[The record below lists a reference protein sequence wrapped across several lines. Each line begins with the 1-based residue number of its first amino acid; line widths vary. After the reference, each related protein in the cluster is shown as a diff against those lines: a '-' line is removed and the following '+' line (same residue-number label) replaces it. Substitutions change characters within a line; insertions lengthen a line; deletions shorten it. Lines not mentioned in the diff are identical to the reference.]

1 MIDAAIASGDEKKV
15 ATVIG
20 LARSTWPEERSTIDA
35 INDQWKITL
44 AARRAAEAEAERT
57 ALINADMFDRW
68 TGEGELGAFQSSGN
82 TESVGVA
89 AALRLDREGIDWT
102 HSIRLRADYQRQN
115 GSTSREQFAASYE
128 PRWQFDENI
137 FAYGLAQYERDRIQ
151 GFSSRYSVSG
161 GLGYRILDNP
171 KLKLSL
177 KAGPAYRVTDFTDG
191 TSADRL
197 AGLVGIDFDWQMLD
211 RLKLTV
217 TSKRWRKPRGNA
229 DLRRGQHH
237 DQSGDRPRF
246 PGQQPAAF
254 ASFLQGRVRQ
264 QSASGVG
271 RHRHADPCHPHLRLL
286 TMSERFAFTID
297 ATDGAARTGSIAMRR
312 GTIRTPACRWVRHD
326 RQGDEARTVRRPVPT
341 SSSAIYH
348 LMLCP
353 GGTRRPA
360 GCTNS

>member
-1 MIDAAIASGDEKKV
+1 MRFAPLIFSALLGCAATAAQAELPEGARAMIDAAIASGDERKV
-15 ATVIG
+15 AMVIG

-44 AARRAAEAEAERT
+44 AARRAAEAEAEQT
-57 ALINADMFDRW
+57 ALINAGMFDRW
-68 TGEGELGAFQSSGN
+68 SGEGELGAFQSSGN

-161 GLGYRILDNP
+161 GFGYRVIDNP

-197 AGLVGIDFDWQMLD
+197 AGLVGLDFDWQMLD
-211 RLKLTV
+211 RLKLTQDV
-217 TSKRWRKPRGNA
+217 EALAETG
-229 DLRRGQHH
+229 G
-237 DQSGDRPRF
+237 
-246 PGQQPAAF
+246 
-254 ASFLQGRVRQ
+254 
-264 QSASGVG
+264 
-271 RHRHADPCHPHLRLL
+271 
-286 TMSERFAFTID
+286 E
-297 ATDGAARTGSIAMRR
+297 ATLIFDGANTTINLVTGLDFRVSNRLR
-312 GTIRTPACRWVRHD
+312 SRLSYKVEYDSNP
-326 RQGDEARTVRRPVPT
+326 
-341 SSSAIYH
+341 
-348 LMLCP
+348 
-353 GGTRRPA
+353 PA
-360 GCTNS
+360 GSEGTDTLTRATLIYGF

>member
-1 MIDAAIASGDEKKV
+1 MRFVSLILFALLGCTATAAQAELPEGARAMIDAAIASGDEKKV

-137 FAYGLAQYERDRIQ
+137 FVYGLAQYERDRIQ

-211 RLKLTV
+211 RLKLTQDV
-217 TSKRWRKPRGNA
+217 EALAETG
-229 DLRRGQHH
+229 G
-237 DQSGDRPRF
+237 
-246 PGQQPAAF
+246 
-254 ASFLQGRVRQ
+254 
-264 QSASGVG
+264 
-271 RHRHADPCHPHLRLL
+271 
-286 TMSERFAFTID
+286 E
-297 ATDGAARTGSIAMRR
+297 ATLIFDGANTTINLVTGLDFRVSNRLR
-312 GTIRTPACRWVRHD
+312 SRLSYKVEYDSNP
-326 RQGDEARTVRRPVPT
+326 
-341 SSSAIYH
+341 
-348 LMLCP
+348 
-353 GGTRRPA
+353 PA
-360 GCTNS
+360 GSEGTDTLTRATLIYGF

>member
-1 MIDAAIASGDEKKV
+1 MRFVSLILFALLGCTATAAQAELPEGARAMIDAAIASGDEKKV

-102 HSIRLRADYQRQN
+102 HSIRLRAAYQRQN

-161 GLGYRILDNP
+161 GFGYRVIDNP

-197 AGLVGIDFDWQMLD
+197 AGLVGLDFDWQMLD
-211 RLKLTV
+211 RLKLTQDV
-217 TSKRWRKPRGNA
+217 EALAETG
-229 DLRRGQHH
+229 G
-237 DQSGDRPRF
+237 
-246 PGQQPAAF
+246 
-254 ASFLQGRVRQ
+254 
-264 QSASGVG
+264 
-271 RHRHADPCHPHLRLL
+271 
-286 TMSERFAFTID
+286 E
-297 ATDGAARTGSIAMRR
+297 ATLIFDGANTTINLVTGLDFRVSNRLR
-312 GTIRTPACRWVRHD
+312 SRLSYKVEYDSNP
-326 RQGDEARTVRRPVPT
+326 
-341 SSSAIYH
+341 
-348 LMLCP
+348 
-353 GGTRRPA
+353 PA
-360 GCTNS
+360 GSEGTDTLTRATLIYGF

>member
-1 MIDAAIASGDEKKV
+1 MRFAPLIFSALLGCAATAAQAELPEGARAMIDAAIASGDERKV

-44 AARRAAEAEAERT
+44 AARRAAEAEAEQT
-57 ALINADMFDRW
+57 ALINAGMFDRW
-68 TGEGELGAFQSSGN
+68 SGEGELGAFQSSGN
-82 TESVGVA
+82 TDSVGVA

-161 GLGYRILDNP
+161 GFGYRVIDNP

-197 AGLVGIDFDWQMLD
+197 AGLVGLDFDWQMLD
-211 RLKLTV
+211 RLKLTQDV
-217 TSKRWRKPRGNA
+217 EALAETG
-229 DLRRGQHH
+229 G
-237 DQSGDRPRF
+237 
-246 PGQQPAAF
+246 
-254 ASFLQGRVRQ
+254 
-264 QSASGVG
+264 
-271 RHRHADPCHPHLRLL
+271 
-286 TMSERFAFTID
+286 E
-297 ATDGAARTGSIAMRR
+297 ATLIFDGANTTINLVTGLDFRVSNRLRSRLSYKVEYDSNPPTGSE
-312 GTIRTPACRWVRHD
+312 GTDTLTRATL
-326 RQGDEARTVRRPVPT
+326 
-341 SSSAIYH
+341 IY
-348 LMLCP
+348 
-353 GGTRRPA
+353 GF
-360 GCTNS
+360 

>member
-1 MIDAAIASGDEKKV
+1 MRFVSLILSALLGCTATAAQAELPEGARAMIDAAIASGDEKKV

-211 RLKLTV
+211 RLKLTQDV
-217 TSKRWRKPRGNA
+217 EALAETG
-229 DLRRGQHH
+229 G
-237 DQSGDRPRF
+237 
-246 PGQQPAAF
+246 
-254 ASFLQGRVRQ
+254 
-264 QSASGVG
+264 
-271 RHRHADPCHPHLRLL
+271 
-286 TMSERFAFTID
+286 E
-297 ATDGAARTGSIAMRR
+297 ATLIFDGANTTINLVTGLDFRVSNRLR
-312 GTIRTPACRWVRHD
+312 SRLSYKVEYDSNP
-326 RQGDEARTVRRPVPT
+326 
-341 SSSAIYH
+341 
-348 LMLCP
+348 
-353 GGTRRPA
+353 PA
-360 GCTNS
+360 GSKGTDTLTRATLIYGF

>member
-1 MIDAAIASGDEKKV
+1 MRFVSLILFALLGCTATAAQAELPEGARAMIDAAIASGDEKKV

-89 AALRLDREGIDWT
+89 ATLRLDREGIDWT

-211 RLKLTV
+211 RLKLTQDV
-217 TSKRWRKPRGNA
+217 EALAETG
-229 DLRRGQHH
+229 G
-237 DQSGDRPRF
+237 
-246 PGQQPAAF
+246 
-254 ASFLQGRVRQ
+254 
-264 QSASGVG
+264 
-271 RHRHADPCHPHLRLL
+271 
-286 TMSERFAFTID
+286 E
-297 ATDGAARTGSIAMRR
+297 ATLIFDGANTTINLVTGLDFRVSNRLR
-312 GTIRTPACRWVRHD
+312 SRLSYKVEYDSNP
-326 RQGDEARTVRRPVPT
+326 
-341 SSSAIYH
+341 
-348 LMLCP
+348 
-353 GGTRRPA
+353 PA
-360 GCTNS
+360 GSEGTDTLTRATLIYGF

>member
-1 MIDAAIASGDEKKV
+1 MRFVSLILSALLGCTATAAQAELPEGARAMIDAAIASGDERKV

-44 AARRAAEAEAERT
+44 TARRAAEAEAERT

-197 AGLVGIDFDWQMLD
+197 AGLGGIDFDWQMLD
-211 RLKLTV
+211 RLKLTQDV
-217 TSKRWRKPRGNA
+217 EALAETG
-229 DLRRGQHH
+229 G
-237 DQSGDRPRF
+237 
-246 PGQQPAAF
+246 
-254 ASFLQGRVRQ
+254 
-264 QSASGVG
+264 
-271 RHRHADPCHPHLRLL
+271 
-286 TMSERFAFTID
+286 E
-297 ATDGAARTGSIAMRR
+297 ATLIFDGANTTINLVTGLDFRVSNRLR
-312 GTIRTPACRWVRHD
+312 SRLSYKVEYDSNP
-326 RQGDEARTVRRPVPT
+326 
-341 SSSAIYH
+341 
-348 LMLCP
+348 
-353 GGTRRPA
+353 PA
-360 GCTNS
+360 GSEGTDTLTRATLIYGF

>member
-1 MIDAAIASGDEKKV
+1 MRFVSLILSALLGCTATAAQAELPEGARAMIDAAIASGDEKKV

-211 RLKLTV
+211 RLKLTQDV
-217 TSKRWRKPRGNA
+217 EALAETG
-229 DLRRGQHH
+229 G
-237 DQSGDRPRF
+237 
-246 PGQQPAAF
+246 
-254 ASFLQGRVRQ
+254 
-264 QSASGVG
+264 
-271 RHRHADPCHPHLRLL
+271 
-286 TMSERFAFTID
+286 E
-297 ATDGAARTGSIAMRR
+297 ATLIFDGANTTINLVTGLDFRVSNRLR
-312 GTIRTPACRWVRHD
+312 SRLSYKVEYDSNP
-326 RQGDEARTVRRPVPT
+326 
-341 SSSAIYH
+341 
-348 LMLCP
+348 
-353 GGTRRPA
+353 PA
-360 GCTNS
+360 GSEGTDTLTRATLIYGF

>member
-1 MIDAAIASGDEKKV
+1 MRFVSLILFALLGCTATAAQAELPEGARAMIDAAIASGDEKKV

-211 RLKLTV
+211 RLKLTQDV
-217 TSKRWRKPRGNA
+217 EALAETGA
-229 DLRRGQHH
+229 
-237 DQSGDRPRF
+237 
-246 PGQQPAAF
+246 
-254 ASFLQGRVRQ
+254 
-264 QSASGVG
+264 
-271 RHRHADPCHPHLRLL
+271 
-286 TMSERFAFTID
+286 E
-297 ATDGAARTGSIAMRR
+297 ATLIFDGANTSINLVTGLDFRVSNRLR
-312 GTIRTPACRWVRHD
+312 SRLSYKVEYDSNP
-326 RQGDEARTVRRPVPT
+326 
-341 SSSAIYH
+341 
-348 LMLCP
+348 
-353 GGTRRPA
+353 PA
-360 GCTNS
+360 GSEGTDTLTRATLIYGF

>member
-1 MIDAAIASGDEKKV
+1 MRFVSLILFALLGCTATAAQAELPEGARAMIDAAIASGDEKKV

-115 GSTSREQFAASYE
+115 GSTSREQFAASSE

-137 FAYGLAQYERDRIQ
+137 FVYGLAQYERDRIQ

-211 RLKLTV
+211 RLKLTQDV
-217 TSKRWRKPRGNA
+217 EALAETG
-229 DLRRGQHH
+229 G
-237 DQSGDRPRF
+237 
-246 PGQQPAAF
+246 
-254 ASFLQGRVRQ
+254 
-264 QSASGVG
+264 
-271 RHRHADPCHPHLRLL
+271 
-286 TMSERFAFTID
+286 E
-297 ATDGAARTGSIAMRR
+297 ATLIFDGANTTINLVTGLDFRVSNRLR
-312 GTIRTPACRWVRHD
+312 SRLSYKVEYDSNP
-326 RQGDEARTVRRPVPT
+326 
-341 SSSAIYH
+341 
-348 LMLCP
+348 
-353 GGTRRPA
+353 PA
-360 GCTNS
+360 GSEGTDTLTRATLIYGF

>member
-1 MIDAAIASGDEKKV
+1 MRFAPLIFSALLGCAATAAQAELPEGARAMIDAAIASGDERKV

-44 AARRAAEAEAERT
+44 AARRAAEAEAEQT
-57 ALINADMFDRW
+57 ALINAGMFDRW
-68 TGEGELGAFQSSGN
+68 SGEGELGAFQSSGN

-161 GLGYRILDNP
+161 GFGYRVIDNP

-197 AGLVGIDFDWQMLD
+197 AGLVGLDFDWQMLD
-211 RLKLTV
+211 RLKLTQDV
-217 TSKRWRKPRGNA
+217 EALAETG
-229 DLRRGQHH
+229 G
-237 DQSGDRPRF
+237 
-246 PGQQPAAF
+246 
-254 ASFLQGRVRQ
+254 
-264 QSASGVG
+264 
-271 RHRHADPCHPHLRLL
+271 
-286 TMSERFAFTID
+286 E
-297 ATDGAARTGSIAMRR
+297 ATLIFDGANTTINLVTGLDFRVSNRLRSRLSYKVEYDSNPPTGSE
-312 GTIRTPACRWVRHD
+312 GTDTLTRATL
-326 RQGDEARTVRRPVPT
+326 
-341 SSSAIYH
+341 IY
-348 LMLCP
+348 
-353 GGTRRPA
+353 GF
-360 GCTNS
+360 

>member
-1 MIDAAIASGDEKKV
+1 MRFVSLILFALLGCTATAAQAELPEGARAMIDAAIASGDEKKV

-211 RLKLTV
+211 RLKLTQDV
-217 TSKRWRKPRGNA
+217 EALAETG
-229 DLRRGQHH
+229 G
-237 DQSGDRPRF
+237 
-246 PGQQPAAF
+246 
-254 ASFLQGRVRQ
+254 
-264 QSASGVG
+264 
-271 RHRHADPCHPHLRLL
+271 
-286 TMSERFAFTID
+286 E
-297 ATDGAARTGSIAMRR
+297 ATLIFDGANTTINLVTGLDFRVSNRLR
-312 GTIRTPACRWVRHD
+312 SRLSYKVEYDSNP
-326 RQGDEARTVRRPVPT
+326 
-341 SSSAIYH
+341 
-348 LMLCP
+348 
-353 GGTRRPA
+353 PA
-360 GCTNS
+360 GSEGTDTLTRATLIYGF

>member
-1 MIDAAIASGDEKKV
+1 MRFVSLILSALLGCTATAAQAELPEGARAMIDAAIASGDEKKV

-115 GSTSREQFAASYE
+115 GSPSREQLAASYE

-211 RLKLTV
+211 RLKLTQDV
-217 TSKRWRKPRGNA
+217 EALAETG
-229 DLRRGQHH
+229 G
-237 DQSGDRPRF
+237 
-246 PGQQPAAF
+246 
-254 ASFLQGRVRQ
+254 
-264 QSASGVG
+264 
-271 RHRHADPCHPHLRLL
+271 
-286 TMSERFAFTID
+286 E
-297 ATDGAARTGSIAMRR
+297 ATLIFDGANTTINLVTGLDFRVSNRLR
-312 GTIRTPACRWVRHD
+312 SRLSYKVEYDSNP
-326 RQGDEARTVRRPVPT
+326 
-341 SSSAIYH
+341 
-348 LMLCP
+348 
-353 GGTRRPA
+353 PA
-360 GCTNS
+360 GSEGTDTLTRATLIYGF

>member
-1 MIDAAIASGDEKKV
+1 MRFAPLIFSALLGCAATAAQAELPEGARAMIDAAIASGDERKV
-15 ATVIG
+15 AMVIG

-44 AARRAAEAEAERT
+44 AARRAAEAEAEQT
-57 ALINADMFDRW
+57 ALINAGMFDRW
-68 TGEGELGAFQSSGN
+68 SGEGELGAFQSSGN

-161 GLGYRILDNP
+161 GFGYRVIDNP

-197 AGLVGIDFDWQMLD
+197 AGLVGLDFDWQMLD
-211 RLKLTV
+211 RLKLTQDV
-217 TSKRWRKPRGNA
+217 EALAETG
-229 DLRRGQHH
+229 G
-237 DQSGDRPRF
+237 
-246 PGQQPAAF
+246 
-254 ASFLQGRVRQ
+254 
-264 QSASGVG
+264 
-271 RHRHADPCHPHLRLL
+271 
-286 TMSERFAFTID
+286 E
-297 ATDGAARTGSIAMRR
+297 ATLIFDGANTTINLVTGLDFRVSNRLRSRLSYKIEYDSN
-312 GTIRTPACRWVRHD
+312 P
-326 RQGDEARTVRRPVPT
+326 
-341 SSSAIYH
+341 
-348 LMLCP
+348 
-353 GGTRRPA
+353 PA
-360 GCTNS
+360 GSVGTDTLTRATLIYGF

>member
-1 MIDAAIASGDEKKV
+1 MRFVSLILSVLLGCTATAAQAELPEGARAMIDAAIASGDEKKV

-211 RLKLTV
+211 RLKLTQDV
-217 TSKRWRKPRGNA
+217 EALAETG
-229 DLRRGQHH
+229 G
-237 DQSGDRPRF
+237 
-246 PGQQPAAF
+246 
-254 ASFLQGRVRQ
+254 
-264 QSASGVG
+264 
-271 RHRHADPCHPHLRLL
+271 
-286 TMSERFAFTID
+286 E
-297 ATDGAARTGSIAMRR
+297 ATLIFDGANTTINLVTGLDFRVSNRLR
-312 GTIRTPACRWVRHD
+312 SRLSYKVEYDSNP
-326 RQGDEARTVRRPVPT
+326 
-341 SSSAIYH
+341 
-348 LMLCP
+348 
-353 GGTRRPA
+353 PA
-360 GCTNS
+360 GSEGTDTLTRATLIYGF

>member
-1 MIDAAIASGDEKKV
+1 MRFVSLILFALLGCTATAAQAELPEGARAMIDAAIASGDEKKV

-211 RLKLTV
+211 RLKLTQDV
-217 TSKRWRKPRGNA
+217 EALAETG
-229 DLRRGQHH
+229 G
-237 DQSGDRPRF
+237 
-246 PGQQPAAF
+246 
-254 ASFLQGRVRQ
+254 
-264 QSASGVG
+264 
-271 RHRHADPCHPHLRLL
+271 
-286 TMSERFAFTID
+286 E
-297 ATDGAARTGSIAMRR
+297 ATLIFDGANTTINLVTGLDFRVSNRLR
-312 GTIRTPACRWVRHD
+312 SRLSNKVEYDSNP
-326 RQGDEARTVRRPVPT
+326 
-341 SSSAIYH
+341 
-348 LMLCP
+348 
-353 GGTRRPA
+353 PA
-360 GCTNS
+360 GSEGTDTLTRATLIYGF

>member
-1 MIDAAIASGDEKKV
+1 MRFAPLIFSALLGCAATAAQAELPEGARAMIDAAIASGDERKV

-44 AARRAAEAEAERT
+44 AARRAAEAEAEQT
-57 ALINADMFDRW
+57 ALINAGMFDRW
-68 TGEGELGAFQSSGN
+68 SGEGELGAFQSSGN

-89 AALRLDREGIDWT
+89 GALRLDREGIDWT

-161 GLGYRILDNP
+161 GFGYRVIDNP

-197 AGLVGIDFDWQMLD
+197 AGLVGLDFDWQMLD
-211 RLKLTV
+211 RLKLIQDVEALAET
-217 TSKRWRKPRGNA
+217 G
-229 DLRRGQHH
+229 G
-237 DQSGDRPRF
+237 
-246 PGQQPAAF
+246 
-254 ASFLQGRVRQ
+254 
-264 QSASGVG
+264 
-271 RHRHADPCHPHLRLL
+271 
-286 TMSERFAFTID
+286 E
-297 ATDGAARTGSIAMRR
+297 ATLIFDGANTTINLVTGLDFRVSNRLR
-312 GTIRTPACRWVRHD
+312 SRLSYKVEYDSNP
-326 RQGDEARTVRRPVPT
+326 
-341 SSSAIYH
+341 
-348 LMLCP
+348 
-353 GGTRRPA
+353 PA
-360 GCTNS
+360 GSEGTDTLTRATLIYGF

>member
-1 MIDAAIASGDEKKV
+1 MRFVFLILFALLGCTATAAQAELPEGARAMIDAAIASGDEKKV

-211 RLKLTV
+211 RLKLTQDV
-217 TSKRWRKPRGNA
+217 EALAETG
-229 DLRRGQHH
+229 G
-237 DQSGDRPRF
+237 
-246 PGQQPAAF
+246 
-254 ASFLQGRVRQ
+254 
-264 QSASGVG
+264 
-271 RHRHADPCHPHLRLL
+271 
-286 TMSERFAFTID
+286 E
-297 ATDGAARTGSIAMRR
+297 ATLIFDGANTTINLVTGLDFRVSNRLR
-312 GTIRTPACRWVRHD
+312 SRLSYKVEYDSNP
-326 RQGDEARTVRRPVPT
+326 
-341 SSSAIYH
+341 
-348 LMLCP
+348 
-353 GGTRRPA
+353 PA
-360 GCTNS
+360 GSEGTDTLTRATLIYGF

>member
-1 MIDAAIASGDEKKV
+1 MRFAPLIFFALLGCAATAAQAELPEGARAMIDAAIASGDERKV

-44 AARRAAEAEAERT
+44 AARRAAEAEAEQT
-57 ALINADMFDRW
+57 ALINAGMFDRW
-68 TGEGELGAFQSSGN
+68 SGEGELGAFQSSGN

-161 GLGYRILDNP
+161 GFGYRVIDNP

-197 AGLVGIDFDWQMLD
+197 AGLVGLDFDWQMLD
-211 RLKLTV
+211 RLKLTQDV
-217 TSKRWRKPRGNA
+217 EALAETG
-229 DLRRGQHH
+229 G
-237 DQSGDRPRF
+237 
-246 PGQQPAAF
+246 
-254 ASFLQGRVRQ
+254 
-264 QSASGVG
+264 
-271 RHRHADPCHPHLRLL
+271 
-286 TMSERFAFTID
+286 E
-297 ATDGAARTGSIAMRR
+297 ATLIFDGANTTINLVTGLDFRVSNRLR
-312 GTIRTPACRWVRHD
+312 SRLSYKVEYDSNP
-326 RQGDEARTVRRPVPT
+326 
-341 SSSAIYH
+341 
-348 LMLCP
+348 
-353 GGTRRPA
+353 PA
-360 GCTNS
+360 GSEGTDTLTRATLIYGF

>member
-1 MIDAAIASGDEKKV
+1 MRFVSLILSALLGCTATAAQAELPEGARAMIDAAIASGDEKKV

-191 TSADRL
+191 SSADRF

-211 RLKLTV
+211 RLKLTQDV
-217 TSKRWRKPRGNA
+217 EALAETG
-229 DLRRGQHH
+229 G
-237 DQSGDRPRF
+237 
-246 PGQQPAAF
+246 
-254 ASFLQGRVRQ
+254 
-264 QSASGVG
+264 
-271 RHRHADPCHPHLRLL
+271 
-286 TMSERFAFTID
+286 E
-297 ATDGAARTGSIAMRR
+297 ATLIFDGANTTINLVTGLDFRVSNRLR
-312 GTIRTPACRWVRHD
+312 SRLSYKVEYDSNP
-326 RQGDEARTVRRPVPT
+326 
-341 SSSAIYH
+341 
-348 LMLCP
+348 
-353 GGTRRPA
+353 PA
-360 GCTNS
+360 GSEGTDTLTRATLIYGF

>member
-1 MIDAAIASGDEKKV
+1 MRFAPLIFSALLGCAATAAQAELPEGVRAMIDAAIASGDERKV

-44 AARRAAEAEAERT
+44 AARRAAEAEAEQT
-57 ALINADMFDRW
+57 ALINAGMFDRW
-68 TGEGELGAFQSSGN
+68 SGEGELGAFQSSGN

-161 GLGYRILDNP
+161 GFGYRVIDNP

-197 AGLVGIDFDWQMLD
+197 AGLVGLDFDWQMLD
-211 RLKLTV
+211 RLKLTQDV
-217 TSKRWRKPRGNA
+217 EALAETG
-229 DLRRGQHH
+229 G
-237 DQSGDRPRF
+237 
-246 PGQQPAAF
+246 
-254 ASFLQGRVRQ
+254 
-264 QSASGVG
+264 
-271 RHRHADPCHPHLRLL
+271 
-286 TMSERFAFTID
+286 E
-297 ATDGAARTGSIAMRR
+297 ATLIFDGANTTINLVTGLDFRVSNRLR
-312 GTIRTPACRWVRHD
+312 SRLSYKVEYDSNP
-326 RQGDEARTVRRPVPT
+326 
-341 SSSAIYH
+341 
-348 LMLCP
+348 
-353 GGTRRPA
+353 PA
-360 GCTNS
+360 GSEGTDTLTRATLIYGF

>member
-1 MIDAAIASGDEKKV
+1 MRFVSLILSVLLGCTATAAQAELPEGARAMIDAAIASGDEKKV

-211 RLKLTV
+211 RLKLTQDV
-217 TSKRWRKPRGNA
+217 EALAETG
-229 DLRRGQHH
+229 G
-237 DQSGDRPRF
+237 
-246 PGQQPAAF
+246 
-254 ASFLQGRVRQ
+254 
-264 QSASGVG
+264 
-271 RHRHADPCHPHLRLL
+271 
-286 TMSERFAFTID
+286 E
-297 ATDGAARTGSIAMRR
+297 ATLIFDGANTTINLVTGLDFRVSNRLR
-312 GTIRTPACRWVRHD
+312 SRLSYKVEYDSNP
-326 RQGDEARTVRRPVPT
+326 
-341 SSSAIYH
+341 
-348 LMLCP
+348 
-353 GGTRRPA
+353 PA
-360 GCTNS
+360 GSKGTDTLTRATLIYGF

>member
-1 MIDAAIASGDEKKV
+1 MRFAPLIFSALLGCAATAAQAELPEGARAMIDAAIASGDERKV

-20 LARSTWPEERSTIDA
+20 LARTTWPEERSTIDA

-44 AARRAAEAEAERT
+44 AARRAAEAEAEQT
-57 ALINADMFDRW
+57 ALINAGMFDRW
-68 TGEGELGAFQSSGN
+68 SGEGELGAFQSSGN

-161 GLGYRILDNP
+161 GFGYRVIDNP

-197 AGLVGIDFDWQMLD
+197 AGLVGLDFDWQMLD
-211 RLKLTV
+211 RLKLTQDV
-217 TSKRWRKPRGNA
+217 EALAETG
-229 DLRRGQHH
+229 G
-237 DQSGDRPRF
+237 
-246 PGQQPAAF
+246 
-254 ASFLQGRVRQ
+254 
-264 QSASGVG
+264 
-271 RHRHADPCHPHLRLL
+271 
-286 TMSERFAFTID
+286 E
-297 ATDGAARTGSIAMRR
+297 ATLIFDGANTTINLVTGLDFRVSNRLR
-312 GTIRTPACRWVRHD
+312 SRLSYKVEYDSNP
-326 RQGDEARTVRRPVPT
+326 
-341 SSSAIYH
+341 
-348 LMLCP
+348 
-353 GGTRRPA
+353 PA
-360 GCTNS
+360 GSEGTDTLTRATLIYGF

>member
-1 MIDAAIASGDEKKV
+1 MRFVSLIFSALLGCTATAAQAELPEGARAMIDAAIASGDEKKV

-137 FAYGLAQYERDRIQ
+137 FVYGLAQYERDRIQ

-211 RLKLTV
+211 RLKLTQDV
-217 TSKRWRKPRGNA
+217 EALAETG
-229 DLRRGQHH
+229 G
-237 DQSGDRPRF
+237 
-246 PGQQPAAF
+246 
-254 ASFLQGRVRQ
+254 
-264 QSASGVG
+264 
-271 RHRHADPCHPHLRLL
+271 
-286 TMSERFAFTID
+286 E
-297 ATDGAARTGSIAMRR
+297 ATLIFDGANTTINLVTGLDFRVSNRLR
-312 GTIRTPACRWVRHD
+312 SRLSYKVEYDSNP
-326 RQGDEARTVRRPVPT
+326 
-341 SSSAIYH
+341 
-348 LMLCP
+348 
-353 GGTRRPA
+353 PA
-360 GCTNS
+360 GSEGTDTLTRATLIYGF

>member
-1 MIDAAIASGDEKKV
+1 MRFVSLILSVLLGCTATAAQAELPEGARAMIDAAIASGDEKKV

-211 RLKLTV
+211 RLKLTQDV
-217 TSKRWRKPRGNA
+217 EALAETG
-229 DLRRGQHH
+229 G
-237 DQSGDRPRF
+237 
-246 PGQQPAAF
+246 
-254 ASFLQGRVRQ
+254 
-264 QSASGVG
+264 
-271 RHRHADPCHPHLRLL
+271 
-286 TMSERFAFTID
+286 E
-297 ATDGAARTGSIAMRR
+297 ATLIFDGANTTINLVTGLDFRVSNRLR
-312 GTIRTPACRWVRHD
+312 SRLSYKVEYDSNP
-326 RQGDEARTVRRPVPT
+326 
-341 SSSAIYH
+341 
-348 LMLCP
+348 
-353 GGTRRPA
+353 PA
-360 GCTNS
+360 GSESTDTLTRATLIYGF

>member
-1 MIDAAIASGDEKKV
+1 MRFAPLIFSALLGCAATAAQAELPEGARAMIDAAIASGDERKV

-44 AARRAAEAEAERT
+44 AARRAAEAEAEQT
-57 ALINADMFDRW
+57 ALINAGMFDRW
-68 TGEGELGAFQSSGN
+68 SGEGELGAFQSSGN

-161 GLGYRILDNP
+161 GLGYRVIDNP

-197 AGLVGIDFDWQMLD
+197 AGLVGLDFDWQMLD
-211 RLKLTV
+211 RLKLTQDV
-217 TSKRWRKPRGNA
+217 EALAETG
-229 DLRRGQHH
+229 G
-237 DQSGDRPRF
+237 
-246 PGQQPAAF
+246 
-254 ASFLQGRVRQ
+254 
-264 QSASGVG
+264 
-271 RHRHADPCHPHLRLL
+271 
-286 TMSERFAFTID
+286 E
-297 ATDGAARTGSIAMRR
+297 ATLIFDGANTTINLVTGLDFRVSNRLR
-312 GTIRTPACRWVRHD
+312 SRLSYKVEYDSNP
-326 RQGDEARTVRRPVPT
+326 
-341 SSSAIYH
+341 
-348 LMLCP
+348 
-353 GGTRRPA
+353 PA
-360 GCTNS
+360 GSEGTDTLTRATLIYGF

>member
-1 MIDAAIASGDEKKV
+1 MRFAPLIFSALLGCAATAAQAELPEGARAMIDAAIASGDERKV

-44 AARRAAEAEAERT
+44 AARRAAEAEAEQT
-57 ALINADMFDRW
+57 ALINAGMFDRW
-68 TGEGELGAFQSSGN
+68 SGEGELGAFQSSGN

-89 AALRLDREGIDWT
+89 AALRLAREGIDWT

-161 GLGYRILDNP
+161 GFGYRVIDNP

-197 AGLVGIDFDWQMLD
+197 AGLVGLDFDWQMLD
-211 RLKLTV
+211 RLKLTQDV
-217 TSKRWRKPRGNA
+217 EALAETG
-229 DLRRGQHH
+229 G
-237 DQSGDRPRF
+237 
-246 PGQQPAAF
+246 
-254 ASFLQGRVRQ
+254 
-264 QSASGVG
+264 
-271 RHRHADPCHPHLRLL
+271 
-286 TMSERFAFTID
+286 E
-297 ATDGAARTGSIAMRR
+297 ATLIFDGANTTINLVTGLDFRVSNRLR
-312 GTIRTPACRWVRHD
+312 SRLSYKVEYDSNP
-326 RQGDEARTVRRPVPT
+326 
-341 SSSAIYH
+341 
-348 LMLCP
+348 
-353 GGTRRPA
+353 PA
-360 GCTNS
+360 GSEGTDTLTRATLIYGF

>member
-1 MIDAAIASGDEKKV
+1 MRFVSLILFALLGCTATAAQAELPEGARAMIDAAIASGDEKKV

-211 RLKLTV
+211 RLKLTQDV
-217 TSKRWRKPRGNA
+217 EALAETG
-229 DLRRGQHH
+229 G
-237 DQSGDRPRF
+237 
-246 PGQQPAAF
+246 
-254 ASFLQGRVRQ
+254 
-264 QSASGVG
+264 
-271 RHRHADPCHPHLRLL
+271 
-286 TMSERFAFTID
+286 E
-297 ATDGAARTGSIAMRR
+297 ATLIFDGANTTINLVTGLDFRVSNRLR
-312 GTIRTPACRWVRHD
+312 SRLSYKVEYDSNP
-326 RQGDEARTVRRPVPT
+326 
-341 SSSAIYH
+341 
-348 LMLCP
+348 
-353 GGTRRPA
+353 PA
-360 GCTNS
+360 GSVGTDTLTRATLIYGF

>member
-1 MIDAAIASGDEKKV
+1 MRFAPLIFSALLGCAATAAQAELPEGARAMIDAAIASGDERKV

-20 LARSTWPEERSTIDA
+20 LARTTWPEERSTIDA

-44 AARRAAEAEAERT
+44 AARRAAEAEAEQT
-57 ALINADMFDRW
+57 ALINAGIFDRW
-68 TGEGELGAFQSSGN
+68 SGEGELGAFQSSGN
-82 TESVGVA
+82 TDSVGVA

-161 GLGYRILDNP
+161 GFGYRVIDNP

-197 AGLVGIDFDWQMLD
+197 AGLVGLDFDWQMLD
-211 RLKLTV
+211 RLKLTQDV
-217 TSKRWRKPRGNA
+217 EALAETG
-229 DLRRGQHH
+229 G
-237 DQSGDRPRF
+237 
-246 PGQQPAAF
+246 
-254 ASFLQGRVRQ
+254 
-264 QSASGVG
+264 
-271 RHRHADPCHPHLRLL
+271 
-286 TMSERFAFTID
+286 E
-297 ATDGAARTGSIAMRR
+297 ATLIFDGANTTINLVTGLDFRVSNRLRSRLSYKVEYDSNPPTGSE
-312 GTIRTPACRWVRHD
+312 GTDTLTRATL
-326 RQGDEARTVRRPVPT
+326 
-341 SSSAIYH
+341 IY
-348 LMLCP
+348 
-353 GGTRRPA
+353 GF
-360 GCTNS
+360 